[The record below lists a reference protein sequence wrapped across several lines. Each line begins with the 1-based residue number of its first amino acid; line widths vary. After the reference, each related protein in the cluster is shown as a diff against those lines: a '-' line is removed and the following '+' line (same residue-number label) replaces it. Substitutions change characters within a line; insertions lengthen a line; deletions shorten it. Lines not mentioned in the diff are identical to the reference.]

1 MHGVRTGRRLLV
13 GLLVAVAATGCAT
26 GAGASG
32 SGPTS
37 APTPEP
43 TPTRADP
50 VTACTNQ
57 LVYWAGTQLR
67 GEDDG
72 GDYQHHGLSSEQNDA
87 LRQIVEQ
94 AQARGPALPPDEVA
108 RQARSACER
117 IATSPSA
124 STSGF

>member
-1 MHGVRTGRRLLV
+1 MHRVTSCRLLLA
-13 GLLVAVAATGCAT
+13 GLLVAAVSTGCST
-26 GAGASG
+26 G
-32 SGPTS
+32 SGAPSST
-37 APTPEP
+37 PTPTP

-57 LVYWAGTQLR
+57 LVYWAGAQLR

-87 LRQIVEQ
+87 LQSIVAE
-94 AQARGPALPPDEVA
+94 AQAKGPALPADQVV

-117 IATSPSA
+117 IATSPSWG
-124 STSGF
+124 SGF

>member
-1 MHGVRTGRRLLV
+1 
-13 GLLVAVAATGCAT
+13 
-26 GAGASG
+26 
-32 SGPTS
+32 
-37 APTPEP
+37 
-43 TPTRADP
+43 

-57 LVYWAGTQLR
+57 LVYWAGAQLR

-94 AQARGPALPPDEVA
+94 AQARGPALPPEVA

>member
-1 MHGVRTGRRLLV
+1 MRTGRRLLV
-13 GLLVAVAATGCAT
+13 GLLVAAAAGCGTGT
-26 GAGASG
+26 GAPG
-32 SGPTS
+32 SAPTS
-37 APTPEP
+37 APTSEP

-57 LVYWAGTQLR
+57 LVYWAGAQLR

>member
-1 MHGVRTGRRLLV
+1 VRTGRRLLV
-13 GLLVAVAATGCAT
+13 GLLLAAAATGCAT
-26 GAGASG
+26 GAGAPG
-32 SGPTS
+32 SAPTS
-37 APTPEP
+37 APPPE
-43 TPTRADP
+43 PTRADP

-57 LVYWAGTQLR
+57 LVYWAGAQLR

-108 RQARSACER
+108 LQARSACER

>member
-13 GLLVAVAATGCAT
+13 GLLVAAAATGCAT
-26 GAGASG
+26 GAGAENSTTT
-32 SGPTS
+32 PK
-37 APTPEP
+37 PTPA
-43 TPTRADP
+43 RADP

-57 LVYWAGTQLR
+57 LVYWAGAQLR

-87 LRQIVEQ
+87 LRLIVEQ

-117 IATSPSA
+117 IVTSPSA